1 MRTLFFLLLPAILF
15 SNCENKKVSK
25 IDLTGEWTFQ
35 IDSLDQGIGEH
46 WYQSELA
53 DLIQLPGSM
62 TTNGKGNEISI
73 NTRWTGGIVDSSWY
87 HDEKYA
93 KYREPGNV
101 KVPFWL
107 QPEKHY
113 VGAAW
118 YQKVVEIPANW
129 EEQHIELFM
138 ERCHWEMRVW
148 VDDQEVG
155 MQNSLATPHI
165 YNLTDYLAP
174 GKHTISILVDN
185 RVKEID
191 PGINSHSIADH
202 TQSNW
207 NGIVGKIELK
217 TRPKIHL
224 AKVRIDT
231 DVPNK
236 TVLVSGEILNLK
248 NEIAAQKATLKTEIG
263 NVHAGVLVRMESEI
277 SMDEEHTNFAV
288 RIPLG
293 DTALLWDEFD
303 PSIYTASLVLESTAG
318 TDFQEVNFGIREF
331 GIQNTQFTLN
341 GRPIFLRGT
350 LECAI
355 FPKTGYPP
363 TDVDEW
369 KRIFNV
375 VKSHGLNHVRFHSW
389 CPPEAAFNAADEL
402 GVYLQVECSSWANQS
417 TTLGDGLPIDKFV
430 YDESERIVN
439 AYGNHPSF
447 VMMAYG
453 NEPRGRNHTNYLA
466 DFLDYWKSKDDRR
479 IYTSAAGW
487 PVLSENEYHNI
498 PQPRIQAW
506 GAGLNSMINSQPP
519 TTNFDWTS
527 QIEDY
532 DIPVVSHEI
541 GQWCVYPNF
550 KEIEKYDGVLK
561 AKNFEIFQETLI
573 EQGLGNL
580 ADSFLLASGKLQ
592 ALCYKADIE
601 AALRTP
607 GFGGFQLLDLHD
619 FPGQG
624 TALVGVLDP
633 FWGEKGYVSPEE
645 YSRFCNST
653 VPLARMDQ
661 RVFSNAEN
669 FVAQIEVSHFGAE
682 PLTKA
687 NAEWQIKD
695 QEHKILFKGTLTVD
709 NISIGNGIALGE
721 IEQEL
726 SSIAKPTQLTLS
738 VKIQQFENDWDFWVY
753 PKSNETSNDVL
764 VTKALDEK
772 AIRTLQ
778 QGGKVLWSIPEDSE
792 SKNLNDGIGFSSIF
806 WNTAWTGGQLPN
818 SLGILCNPKHPA
830 LAEFPTEYHS
840 NWQWWDAMSY
850 SNGIFLNDFPVE
862 VQPIVRVID
871 DWFGNRPEA
880 LLIEVKVGEG
890 KLLIS
895 GIDFFNNMNHRPAGK
910 QLLHSLTKYME
921 SDSFAPKPELSV
933 SEVKVFFSE

>member
-1 MRTLFFLLLPAILF
+1 MRTLLLLLVLLIF
-15 SNCENKKVSK
+15 SNCEDKRVSN
-25 IDLTGEWTFQ
+25 IDLSGEWKFQ
-35 IDSLDQGIGEH
+35 IDSLDAGISEH
-46 WYQSELA
+46 WYQSDLA
-53 DLIQLPGSM
+53 DIIQLPGSM

-73 NTRWTGGIVDSSWY
+73 STQWTGGIVDSSWY
-87 HDEKYA
+87 HDERYA
-93 KYREPGNV
+93 KYRVPGNV

-107 QPEKHY
+107 QPEKYY

-645 YSRFCNST
+645 YSRFCNAT
-653 VPLARMDQ
+653 VPLARMDK
-661 RVFSNAEN
+661 RVFSNAGY
-669 FVAQIEVSHFGAE
+669 FSAKIEVAHFGADE
-682 PLTKA
+682 LIDVTP
-687 NAEWQIKD
+687 EWQIKD
-695 QEHKILFKGTLTVD
+695 QQNKILFSGTMKAE
-709 NISIGNGIALGE
+709 NIPLGNGIALGE

-778 QGGKVLWSIPEDSE
+778 QGGKVLWSILEDSE

-850 SNGIFLNDFPVE
+850 SNGIFLDDFPVE